1 MRKPKFQPK
10 RTPEEN
16 RRGMEA
22 ELDTDLTERM
32 CIVTREVKD
41 ENALV
46 RFVRGPEGQVVPDLQ
61 RKLPG
66 RGVWVSLNR
75 ETLRVAVQ
83 KNLFSKGL
91 GETAKASP
99 DLPELVGDLLRKS
112 ALSTFSLAKKA
123 GLAVAGNSKVEDM
136 VGKGKAQIII
146 HAAEAAPDG
155 RGKIDK
161 LALEGVKVIN
171 IFQVDELDLAFGRS
185 NVVHAAVA
193 RGKLADKLLL
203 AVQRI
208 EMYDA
213 RLGRP
218 ETEERA

>member
-1 MRKPKFQPK
+1 M
-10 RTPEEN
+10 N
-16 RRGMEA
+16 A
-22 ELDTDLTERM
+22 ELDADLTERM

-41 ENALV
+41 ETGLV
-46 RFVRGPEGQVVPDLQ
+46 RFVRSPDGMAVPDLN

-66 RGVWVSLNR
+66 RGVWVSLSR
-75 ETLRVAVQ
+75 ERVNEAV
-83 KNLFSKGL
+83 KRHLFSKGFAE
-91 GETAKASP
+91 ETKADP
-99 DLPELVGDLLRKS
+99 QLADLVGDLLRKS
-112 ALSTFSLAKKA
+112 ALSTFSLCKKA
-123 GLAVAGNSKVEDM
+123 GLAVAGNSKVEGM
-136 VGKGKAQIII
+136 VGKGQAMLII

-161 LALEGVKVIN
+161 LANPGVKVIN

-185 NVVHAAVA
+185 NVIHAAVA

-213 RLGRP
+213 QLERVV
-218 ETEERA
+218 TEERA